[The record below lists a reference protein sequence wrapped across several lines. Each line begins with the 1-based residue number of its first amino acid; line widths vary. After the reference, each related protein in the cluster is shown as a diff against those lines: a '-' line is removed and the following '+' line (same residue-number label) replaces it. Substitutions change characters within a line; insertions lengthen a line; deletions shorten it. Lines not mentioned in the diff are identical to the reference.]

1 MFTNHAYQTIV
12 ISNDNTSIIS
22 DNLGMF
28 LATQDM
34 FTQEDAARILRECA
48 EKGTDVKF

>member
-34 FTQEDAARILRECA
+34 FTQDDAARILRECA